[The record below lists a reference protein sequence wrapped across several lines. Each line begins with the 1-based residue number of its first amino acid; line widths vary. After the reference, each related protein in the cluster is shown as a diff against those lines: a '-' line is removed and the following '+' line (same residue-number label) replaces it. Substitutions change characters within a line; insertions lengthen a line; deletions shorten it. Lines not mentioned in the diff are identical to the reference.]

1 VSDAAPTTGPSSTA
15 VSRTG
20 PGELD
25 VRIVAGGPLDAVEE
39 SALVLAVRR
48 VLAAREGRQ
57 QDRGTTWGRA
67 GRIEAVH
74 GRRVTA
80 LRQLPD
86 GSGPAAG

>member
-1 VSDAAPTTGPSSTA
+1 VSDAGPTTGTSSTG
-15 VSRTG
+15 VSRAD

-25 VRIVAGGPLDAVEE
+25 IRIVAGGPLEAVEE

-57 QDRGTTWGRA
+57 QSRGTTWGRA
-67 GRIEAVH
+67 GRLEAVH

-80 LRQLPD
+80 RGQLPD
-86 GSGPAAG
+86 GSGPAAS